1 MSVKSIKIVN
11 NNGKVNVTTEGYT
24 PEEHGV
30 IESFINSKFFPN
42 AKTLVNGVTEEVVE
56 VPFILN
62 TEDGTVTE
70 ILEVPVNLIKEFW
83 NNNSKNFAHWVF
95 FKFNET
101 HKRNKVISFRPC
113 DDFLKHA
120 GVYTPIYNTIMTDED
135 SKPECNCPTDA
146 CRVDNFGGNL
156 ISRIKSILEDECE
169 SDDDADDE
177 EPECCEN
184 TKGCA
189 CGTSCSCDNNK
200 DSVEPTVDNITSV
213 LAALA
218 YPYLVSDMLL
228 KRRVPSPFSLFSPTM
243 FTDRKTLAEMVRNTG
258 KLDKLNQLFKE
269 LFD

>member
-42 AKTLVNGVTEEVVE
+42 AKPLANGVTEEVVE
-56 VPFILN
+56 VPFTLN

-83 NNNSKNFAHWVF
+83 NNNPENFTPWVLL
-95 FKFNET
+95 KLNET

-113 DDFLKHA
+113 DAFLKHD
-120 GVYTPIYNTIMTDED
+120 GVYAPIYNTIMADED
-135 SKPECNCPTDA
+135 SKPECNCPTAA
-146 CRVDNFGGNL
+146 CRVDNFGSNL
-156 ISRIKSILEDECE
+156 ISRIKSILEDEE
-169 SDDDADDE
+169 DAPDE
-177 EPECCEN
+177 EPVCCEN
-184 TKGCA
+184 TKECT
-189 CGTSCSCDNNK
+189 CGTPCSCGNNK
-200 DSVEPTVDNITSV
+200 DSVEPTADNITSV

-228 KRRVPSPFSLFSPTM
+228 KRRLPSPFSLFSPM
-243 FTDRKTLAEMVRNTG
+243 MLTDRKTLAEMVRNTG
-258 KLDKLNQLFKE
+258 KRDKLNQLFKE